1 MILILEASLCRD
13 IKIGGKENFDQR
25 KGRTRRQHAPFS
37 LSLSLSL
44 LFLSLLG
51 YLHEA
56 ISKSSRKGA
65 RNRKKGSGAAL

>member
-25 KGRTRRQHAPFS
+25 KVEQGDNMHHF
-37 LSLSLSL
+37 LSLSLSF
-44 LFLSLLG
+44 LFLSLLA

-56 ISKSSRKGA
+56 ISKSSHKGA
-65 RNRKKGSGAAL
+65 RNRKKGSGVAL